1 MCACARIDPDI
12 IIDLYSGFKCTYSQN
27 DKKTKKIAFLGVIT
41 SVALIL
47 AYVEAILPPIY
58 AAVPGIKV
66 GLPNIVIIFILYKF
80 GIKEAAMVSGVRLL
94 IVALLFGNVMTLAY
108 SAAGAVL
115 SLAVMSILKKIDSFS
130 TVGVS
135 IAGAVS
141 HNLGQIAVAIFLLE
155 SMQIGYYM
163 IILAVTGTI
172 AGVFIGLAGNAILKR
187 INFKIN

>member
-1 MCACARIDPDI
+1 MRE
-12 IIDLYSGFKCTYSQN
+12 
-27 DKKTKKIAFLGVIT
+27 KTKKIAFLGVIT

-66 GLPNIVIIFILYKF
+66 GLPNIVIIFILYRY
-80 GIKEAAMVSGVRLL
+80 GVKEAVMVSGVRLL

-108 SAAGAVL
+108 STAGAVL
-115 SLAVMSILKKIDSFS
+115 SLLVMSLLKKIDSFS

-141 HNLGQIAVAIFLLE
+141 HNLGQIAVAVILLE
-155 SMQIGYYM
+155 SVQISYYM
-163 IILAVTGTI
+163 IVLAVTGTV
-172 AGVFIGLAGNAILKR
+172 AGIFIGLAGNAILKR
-187 INFKIN
+187 VNFKV